1 MLTTIN
7 HITIDCRDPY
17 AQALFWSQVFGTPMN
32 ADDNPGDPAALVDTG
47 VGQPGLLF
55 ITVPEPKA
63 SKNRVHLD
71 FTPTA
76 PRDEEV
82 VRLVALGATQVGD
95 QRRADGGG
103 WVVLADPEGNEFCI
117 ERSESERAAGTDG
130 ASG

>member
-1 MLTTIN
+1 MLTTIH
-7 HITIDCRDPY
+7 HITIDCRDAY
-17 AQALFWSQVFGTPMN
+17 AQAQFWSEVFGTPMN
-32 ADDNPGDPAALVDTG
+32 VADHPGDPMSLVDSG

-76 PRDEEV
+76 SRDDEV

-95 QRRADGGG
+95 QRRPDGGG

-117 ERSESERAAGTDG
+117 ERSGAEGVGGTDG
-130 ASG
+130 LSG